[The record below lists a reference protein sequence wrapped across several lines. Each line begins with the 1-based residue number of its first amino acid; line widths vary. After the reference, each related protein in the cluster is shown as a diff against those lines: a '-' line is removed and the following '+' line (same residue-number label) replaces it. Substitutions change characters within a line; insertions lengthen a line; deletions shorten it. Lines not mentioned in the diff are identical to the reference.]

1 MAQHERHSAFQWQ
14 FSGSRER
21 SGQVETA
28 QQCRAVLVVLGHAQ
42 MLEEGHGSGVGGFPV
57 GAVPAGGFL
66 EQAAQFAVELAA
78 RALTPVGGGL
88 PGQQIFQ
95 PLLVRGQTGQ
105 SGGFGVVTLLLGAIR
120 AEQEHRLVPVGEC
133 DAVDEGPQ
141 VAETAGGEL
150 NSGSETKLRVTGQ
163 FGVGFAIM
171 EEMLCGD
178 MTFNRSDEILCRNTV
193 SYSVC

>member
-1 MAQHERHSAFQWQ
+1 MRVRLTCSRTIVIDNLDEGRPEGGNVLTVHYHYLEAVSLERLCDVIAF
-14 FSGSRER
+14 E
-21 SGQVETA
+21 
-28 QQCRAVLVVLGHAQ
+28 VLGG
-42 MLEEGHGSGVGGFPV
+42 MSGNCDVIVIDEELHVE
-57 GAVPAGGFL
+57 FL
-66 EQAAQFAVELAA
+66 
-78 RALTPVGGGL
+78 RD
-88 PGQQIFQ
+88 
-95 PLLVRGQTGQ
+95 GQ

-150 NSGSETKLRVTGQ
+150 DSGSETKLRVTGQ

-178 MTFNRSDEILCRNTV
+178 MTFDRSDEILCRNTV